1 MIATAGN
8 APTNNKKRCVM
19 NEELSYAEMLEIPVE
34 TVTVTHREK
43 RKRSQESDSELRDQ
57 VVERVNDR
65 MQETEDPL
73 YAESTPIE
81 REEKPESKKSKRAKR
96 LLFAE
101 FAAICV
107 ICAAIFLT
115 NIFLPQSAI
124 NTFVRN
130 LFYGQGEAAAA
141 DTRTYQD
148 FTLSPIVNEFEE
160 VELAV
165 SETGVLSFT
174 ADCAVYAPCEGT
186 LVSVNGDGAARLAGE
201 KRRRLI
207 DGERVGLGKRPP
219 GFHDVVPQFGH
230 PWDILGP
237 EGSYNHRRPHI
248 VIVIVALRAFD
259 DKPKARGGCGG
270 GDSLSPLRQGVHR
283 RRIELRRYRQAG
295 AR

>member
-1 MIATAGN
+1 
-8 APTNNKKRCVM
+8 M
-19 NEELSYAEMLEIPVE
+19 NDEISYAEMLEIPVE

-81 REEKPESKKSKRAKR
+81 REEKPESKKSKRVKR

-186 LVSVNGDGAARLAGE
+186 LVSVNGDGASGFTVELKHSDSFSTIISGLNDVYYAVGERVKSNVPLAHT
-201 KRRRLI
+201 
-207 DGERVGLGKRPP
+207 DGERTVRVM
-219 GFHDVVPQFGH
+219 FYSD
-230 PWDILGP
+230 
-237 EGSYNHRRPHI
+237 GSLLNNYT
-248 VIVIVALRAFD
+248 VAENTLAW
-259 DKPKARGGCGG
+259 A
-270 GDSLSPLRQGVHR
+270 
-283 RRIELRRYRQAG
+283 
-295 AR
+295 